1 MKRTLFTLAVAIL
14 VIYPLYSQ
22 EKAPPSFRLHRA
34 SPKSGGFIAHR
45 LNRIDRLLQDYVDK
59 GWIAGASALVARNGV
74 IVYHKATGYDD
85 LSRKTPAGKDNIFRI
100 ASQTKAVT
108 SVAVMILYEEG
119 KFLLDDPVS
128 NFLPEFK
135 NPKVIEKFNDA
146 DTTFTTV
153 KAKRE
158 ITIRDLLTHT
168 SGLGYPDIGT
178 KSMNALYA
186 KANITSGID
195 ADSVTLGP
203 MMKKLA
209 ALPLFHQ
216 PGERFTYGLNIDVL
230 GYLVEVVSGMTLDT
244 FFHKR
249 IFEPLGMN
257 DTYFYLPKNKH
268 SRLWSLSSE
277 DSLKHLVSAAD
288 KSSVVSG
295 RNPDYP
301 NTAGTYFSG
310 GSGVCSTPY
319 DFAIFMQMIMNG
331 GEYNGRRILSRS
343 TVRIM
348 TSNQIGDLSLGNGYA
363 KFGLGFAIVTDAG
376 SAKLPVSA
384 GIWYWSGIFGSSFW
398 IDPREHIVA
407 QLVIQQYPFRHGE
420 IADKFKILVYQALQ

>member
-1 MKRTLFTLAVAIL
+1 MKRTFFTLIVAFL
-14 VIYPLYSQ
+14 VAFPLHTQ
-22 EKAPPSFRLHRA
+22 EKVPPSYRLHHA
-34 SPKSGGFIAHR
+34 SPESGGFIAQR
-45 LNRIDRLLQDYVDK
+45 LERIDRLLQDYVDK

-74 IVYHKATGYDD
+74 IVYHKAIGYDD

-119 KFLLDDPVS
+119 KFLLDDPIS
-128 NFLPEFK
+128 NYIPEFR

-146 DTTFTTV
+146 DTTFTAV

-178 KSMNALYA
+178 KAMKAFYA
-186 KANITSGID
+186 KANIISGID
-195 ADSVTLGP
+195 VGAVTLEP

-209 ALPLFHQ
+209 SLPLFHQ

-230 GYLVEVVSGMTLDT
+230 GYLVEVVSGMSLDE
-244 FFHKR
+244 FLHKR

-257 DTYFYLPKNKH
+257 DTYFFLPKKKH
-268 SRLWSLSSE
+268 PRLWSLTSE
-277 DSLKHLVSAAD
+277 DSLKHLVSATD
-288 KSSVVSG
+288 KCSVVSG

-301 NTAGTYFSG
+301 NTTGTYFSG
-310 GSGVCSTPY
+310 GSGLCSTPY
-319 DFAIFMQMIMNG
+319 DYAIFMQMIMNG
-331 GEYNGRRILSRS
+331 GEYNGKRILSRN

-384 GIWYWSGIFGSSFW
+384 GIWYWSGVFGSSFW